1 MAPYGLLF
9 LAALLLLPALLLLLV
24 ARRVLGA
31 AGSANPFAAD
41 ARRPPAPL
49 VTDKAARRKVLK
61 AVFSAERVPARL
73 DAVVVGSGIGGLAAA
88 ALLAKAGKRVLVLEQ
103 HGKLGGCCHTFS
115 EKGYEFDVGI
125 HYVGQMAEGSASRFL
140 VDQLT
145 EGQLQWAPLAPAF
158 DAVVLGEP
166 GGGRTYRL
174 PAGERRYF
182 DGLKRHF
189 PRETAAIDAF
199 ERLLKSAAGSGG
211 ALLAVLK
218 MIPLPLARWLC
229 RTGLLSLLSPFCRLA
244 SRSLR
249 EVVEGLTADRE
260 LRAVLSYIFPTYGVM
275 PSRASFSLHA
285 ILVNHFLTGAWYP
298 RGGASEIA
306 FHTIAVIQ
314 RAGGDVLGRAPV
326 SRILLDAEGKAC
338 GEPRR
343 FGLSHLLSLS
353 AGEIP
358 ERFASPFLFPPFPGV
373 SVKKGQEVVNVFAPV
388 VISDAGI
395 FNTYKR
401 LLPAEARALP
411 EIQSQLRLVKHGEG
425 GFSVFVGLKGTKEE
439 LGLEPTNYFIYP
451 GNDLDEMMQRYL
463 ASSRDE
469 AAKNIPLLFVTCPS
483 AKDPTWE
490 MRHPGK
496 STLAIVTFAKYEWF
510 EEWKDEP
517 VHKRGDSYEEAK
529 QAFVD
534 TIMKTVFKLYP
545 SIEDRIEYLSGGT
558 PLTNGHYIGS
568 VRGEIYGAEQDLDRL
583 RVEAIAALRAR
594 TAVPSLYLT
603 GQDVCL
609 GGFMGALQ
617 GAVLCGSAVL
627 GRNLYVDVA
636 RLRRRCEKGERL
648 RAAPESPSPAAEC
661 NGSAE
666 RVALAS
672 AAAVSAKPALKLF

>member
-1 MAPYGLLF
+1 MGPVALLF
-9 LAALLLLPALLLLLV
+9 LALLLLLLFLL
-24 ARRVLGA
+24 ARWGLGA
-31 AGSANPFAAD
+31 AGSPNPFATD

-49 VTDKAARRKVLK
+49 VTDKAVRRKILK

-88 ALLAKAGKRVLVLEQ
+88 ALLAKAGRRVLVLEQ

-115 EKGYEFDVGI
+115 EQGYEFDVGI
-125 HYVGQMAEGSASRFL
+125 HYVGQMEEGSSPRFL
-140 VDQLT
+140 LDQLT
-145 EGQLQWAPLAPAF
+145 EGQLQWAPLPAAF
-158 DAVVLGEP
+158 DAVLLGEP
-166 GGGRTYRL
+166 GGGSTFRL
-174 PAGERRYF
+174 RAGHRDYF
-182 DGLKRHF
+182 EALKGHF
-189 PRETAAIDAF
+189 PRETAAIDTF
-199 ERLLKSAAGSGG
+199 ERLLKSIRSGP
-211 ALLAVLK
+211 ALLVILK
-218 MIPLPLARWLC
+218 MIPLPLARLLC
-229 RTGLLSLLSPFCRLA
+229 RTGLLSLLSPFYRLA

-260 LRAVLSYIFPTYGVM
+260 LRAVLSYIFPTYGVL

-285 ILVNHFLTGAWYP
+285 VLVNHFLAGAWYP

-338 GEPRR
+338 G
-343 FGLSHLLSLS
+343 
-353 AGEIP
+353 
-358 ERFASPFLFPPFPGV
+358 V
-373 SVKKGQEVVNVFAPV
+373 SVKKGQDTVNVFAPV

-395 FNTYKR
+395 FNTYEQ

-439 LGLEPTNYFIYP
+439 LGLECTNFFIYP
-451 GNDLDEMMQRYL
+451 GNNLDEMVKRYL
-463 ASSRDE
+463 ASPREE
-469 AAKNIPLLFVTCPS
+469 AVENIPLLFVTCPS

-496 STLAIVTFAKYEWF
+496 STLAIVTFARYEWF

-517 VHKRGDSYEEAK
+517 VHKRGDSYEEVK

-534 TIMKTVFKLYP
+534 AIMKTVFKLYP
-545 SIEDRIEYLSGGT
+545 RIEDRIEYLSGGT
-558 PLTNGHYIGS
+558 PVTNRHYIGS
-568 VRGEIYGAEQDLDRL
+568 AQGEIYGVEQDTRRL
-583 RVEAIAALRAR
+583 QGETIAALRAR
-594 TAVPSLYLT
+594 TAVPNLYLT

-617 GAVLCGSAVL
+617 GAMLCGSAVL

-636 RLRRRCEKGERL
+636 RLRKRSAG
-648 RAAPESPSPAAEC
+648 A
-661 NGSAE
+661 GSA
-666 RVALAS
+666 
-672 AAAVSAKPALKLF
+672 KGK